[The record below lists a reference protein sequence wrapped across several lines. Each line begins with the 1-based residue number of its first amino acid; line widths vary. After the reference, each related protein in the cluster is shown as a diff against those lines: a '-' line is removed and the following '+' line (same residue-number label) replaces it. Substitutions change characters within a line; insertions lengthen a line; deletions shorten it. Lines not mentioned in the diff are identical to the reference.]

1 MKNKRIFALSMAVLW
16 SMVFGNV
23 MHDYTIGICMGICIG
38 MVFGLFGNDDGNKED
53 DNDEE

>member
-16 SMVFGNV
+16 SMVFGNA
-23 MHDYTIGICMGICIG
+23 MHVYMIGICLGICIG
-38 MVFGLFGNDDGNKED
+38 IVFGLFGNDGGYKED